1 MQKFVANQN
10 ILRFKDMLTAETDD
24 ARRQL
29 LQRMI
34 AEEEAKLQA
43 EQAASKSGPKP

>member
-1 MQKFVANQN
+1 MQKFVAKQN
-10 ILRFKDMLTAETDD
+10 IQRFKDMLAAETDD

-43 EQAASKSGPKP
+43 EQASRKSGPKP